1 MLTEESKKKIDAL
14 LPRYP
19 TKKAAL
25 LPALYIAQA
34 QNDGWLPREAM
45 KAVAEHLELAPAFV
59 EGVATFYTMYNKA
72 PIGKH
77 HVEVCH
83 NIVCMVRGSDEL
95 IDHIG
100 RKLGIEPGE
109 TTPDK
114 KFTLNS
120 AECLGACA
128 NAPCM
133 MVADKYFE
141 DLTPEKVD
149 KILDELARA

>member
-1 MLTEESKKKIDAL
+1 MLNEESKKKIDAL

-19 TKKAAL
+19 TKQAAL
-25 LPALYIAQA
+25 LPALTIAQE
-34 QNDGWLPREAM
+34 QNDGWLPRDAM

-72 PIGKH
+72 PVGRH

-95 IDHIG
+95 IEHIG
-100 RKLGIEPGE
+100 GKLGIGTGE
-109 TTPDK
+109 TTADH
-114 KFTLNS
+114 KFTLNP

-133 MVADKYFE
+133 MVGDTYYE
-141 DLTPEKVD
+141 DLTFEKVD
-149 KILDELARA
+149 KILDELARK